1 MNESMNI
8 KQQFN
13 KHNKLNLTA
22 AVCLTIIQSFLSI
35 ALAFILKALMEIAGG
50 GTLSELVRL
59 LVICIVYLLIYL
71 LITQLAN
78 SFTNRYIQKALIQFK
93 ETCFERY
100 LKKSITAFQQ
110 ADEGTYI
117 SSLTNDINS
126 IETNYLSARISFF
139 THLSLLISGI
149 AAMLYLNWKLAL
161 CVLFACFLP
170 FLISIIFGNQL
181 AEKEKN
187 VSEGNSAFTSLVKNL
202 FGGFSIIKSFQSE
215 KEIQTLFNQRNQSLE
230 TDKKQRRGLNYFI
243 QVLSMLVSSIINF
256 LVFGYGAYLSI
267 QGEIS
272 AAAVIA
278 FIQLLNYVI
287 APLQQLPILYSG
299 YQAGAALIERLQ
311 TLMACEQDTKHDELT
326 AFNEAIRVE
335 NLTFGYTDQPI
346 LKGINF
352 TFKKN
357 KRYAIVGSSGS
368 GKSTLLNLLM
378 GYIDAA
384 SGNIYYDDQPL
395 NRISSA
401 SLSACL
407 SLIQQNVFIFDDT
420 LHANISMYKDF
431 DKDELEKV
439 IAISGLTEVSKEK
452 GMAYRCGENGKN
464 LSGGE
469 RQRVAI
475 ARALLRN
482 TPILFVDEATS
493 ALDNAIAQ
501 KVEEAILSIQNQ
513 TCICVTHRLQAETLA
528 QFDEIL
534 VMHHGMLCESGTF
547 NELLDR
553 KQVFYSLYKLSA
565 A

>member
-170 FLISIIFGNQL
+170 FLISIIFGSQL

-243 QVLSMLVSSIINF
+243 QVLSMLASSIINF
-256 LVFGYGAYLSI
+256 LVFGDGAYLSI

-311 TLMACEQDTKHDELT
+311 TLMASEPDTKHDELT

-452 GMAYRCGENGKN
+452 GRAYRCGENGKN

-493 ALDNAIAQ
+493 ALDNATAQ

-534 VMHHGMLCESGTF
+534 VMHHGTLCESGTF

>member
-13 KHNKLNLTA
+13 KHNKLNLTV

-35 ALAFILKALMEIAGG
+35 VLAFILKALMEIAGG
-50 GTLSELVRL
+50 GTLPELVKL
-59 LVICIVYLLIYL
+59 LVICIAYLLFYL

-78 SFTNRYIQKALIQFK
+78 VFTNRYIQKALIQFK

-100 LKKSITAFQQ
+100 LKKNITAFQQ

-117 SSLTNDINS
+117 SSLTNDIHS

-170 FLISIIFGNQL
+170 FLISMIFGNQL

-215 KEIQTLFNQRNQSLE
+215 KEIQALFNQRNRSLE

-243 QVLSMLVSSIINF
+243 QVLSMLASSIINF

-311 TLMACEQDTKHDELT
+311 TLMICEQDTKQDELV

-335 NLTFGYTDQPI
+335 NLTFGYTDKPM
-346 LKGINF
+346 LKEINF

-357 KRYAIVGSSGS
+357 KRYVIVGSSGS

-395 NRISSA
+395 NQISSA

-407 SLIQQNVFIFDDT
+407 SLIQQNVFIFDDS
-420 LHANISMYKDF
+420 LYANISMYKDF
-431 DKDELEKV
+431 DKDEVEKV
-439 IAISGLTEVSKEK
+439 IAISGLTAVSNEK
-452 GMAYRCGENGKN
+452 GLAYRCGENGKN

-493 ALDNAIAQ
+493 ALDNATAQ

-513 TCICVTHRLQAETLA
+513 TCIYVTHRLQAETLA

-534 VMHHGMLCESGTF
+534 VMHHGTLCESGTF

-565 A
+565 V

>member
-139 THLSLLISGI
+139 THLSLLISDI

-170 FLISIIFGNQL
+170 FLISIIFGSQL

-243 QVLSMLVSSIINF
+243 QVLSMLASSIINF

-407 SLIQQNVFIFDDT
+407 SLIQQNVFIFDDS

-493 ALDNAIAQ
+493 ALDNATAQ

-528 QFDEIL
+528 QYDEIL
-534 VMHHGMLCESGTF
+534 VMHHGTLCESGTF